1 MSMRV
6 KFPVGPTHPLFLNNI
21 IFLMI
26 IFSCNDMISFNSNL
40 LIYLYYIG
48 FALLVKD

>member
-1 MSMRV
+1 MAT
-6 KFPVGPTHPLFLNNI
+6 GALLAILLFFNNY

-26 IFSCNDMISFNSNL
+26 IFSCNDMIIFNSNL

-48 FALLVKD
+48 FAL